1 MSKFAPKCHSALDAE
16 SHKLVALA
24 DKKRHPELDS
34 GSISFV
40 DSKGIDRFRV
50 EHGMTKCLH
59 SSPEGVNKGLEYQ
72 FQPLRLLKKGEARWG
87 ATRRAN
93 SPVETVIVPRHPQ
106 TQSGDPAFENLL
118 YLTTSWIPVLRTIM
132 TIRALGGAL

>member
-1 MSKFAPKCHSALDAE
+1 MNKFTTYCHSALDAE
-16 SHKLVALA
+16 SHSLVVLV

-50 EHGMTKCLH
+50 EHGMTKCLL

-87 ATRRAN
+87 TTRR
-93 SPVETVIVPRHPQ
+93 
-106 TQSGDPAFENLL
+106 
-118 YLTTSWIPVLRTIM
+118 
-132 TIRALGGAL
+132 GGVAWLA